1 MTLERLE
8 VRLDPERRRK
18 LRELAAQKQV
28 PVSEA
33 VRRLIDE
40 AYEEIDR
47 ARRVAIVE
55 RMKQGNDPVPEDP
68 EELGR
73 FFARRLD
80 FRPIC

>member
-18 LRELAAQKQV
+18 LKVLAAENQV

-40 AYEEIDR
+40 AYENTDR
-47 ARRVAIVE
+47 ERRMAIVE
-55 RMKQGNDPVPEDP
+55 RMKRGNDPVPEDP